1 MLDVDM
7 EEIYLQ
13 YTRTAVACLFVFF
26 VFVFFLS
33 KNNKNSTVDGFPVQ
47 QKRVASA
54 FALTK

>member
-13 YTRTAVACLFVFF
+13 YTRTAVACLFFCF
-26 VFVFFLS
+26 VFVFLS
-33 KNNKNSTVDGFPVQ
+33 KNNKNSKVDGFPVQ